1 MNNILA
7 TVTRLN
13 STGVSP
19 LEIEA
24 IFAAYEKIPQHLRN
38 HGQLLEHVRTRYPHV
53 FATEIHGSEAIN
65 LEEQMR
71 RKHVVLGYE
80 AHTIETLSELLK
92 KVGSHQDF
100 ITIRSKLQSAFPEVE
115 FHYSERIKK
124 PETFIENSSL
134 NKNWARVDAIGVRIV
149 PKNTQGFPAL
159 IQRFESLFGHH
170 MAFKLNLFLKE
181 NKESTRI
188 HKSNPHYFALHYHIA
203 FPPFFIEI
211 QLRTRAIDIWSIVT
225 HSTLYK
231 KRVATTPDEWD
242 ALMEFG
248 RIANCV
254 DFYNLI
260 S

>member
-7 TVTRLN
+7 TITRLN

-24 IFAAYEKIPQHLRN
+24 IFAAYEKIPEHLRN
-38 HGQLLEHVRTRYPHV
+38 HENLLETVRSRYPHM
-53 FATEIHGSEAIN
+53 FTTDIHGSEAIN

-71 RKHVVLGYE
+71 RKHVVLGDE
-80 AHTIETLSELLK
+80 SHSLEKLSGLLK
-92 KVGSHQDF
+92 DVGGHQDF
-100 ITIRSKLQSAFPEVE
+100 ITIRSKLQSAFPDAE
-115 FHYSERIKK
+115 FHYSERVKK

-134 NKNWARVDAIGVRIV
+134 NKNWARVDAIGMRIV
-149 PKNTQGFPAL
+149 PKNSQGFPAL

-211 QLRTRAIDIWSIVT
+211 QMRTPAIDIWSIVT

-231 KRVATTPDEWD
+231 KKVKITAEEEA

-248 RIANCV
+248 RIADCV